1 MSNNIKLVEKYQPL
15 IDEVFKKESLTK
27 DLESGDV
34 KFDGT
39 QTVKIMKLTL
49 PEGLSDHT
57 RGGGFTR
64 GDLSV
69 NWESWKLTQDR
80 DKELFVDA
88 MDNEETLD
96 LTFGKASSEFIRTVS
111 APEVD
116 MYRFAKLAATE
127 NITKHNEI
135 FTSGEEVM
143 KALARDMSQM
153 DDDEVP
159 EEGRILYITS
169 AALTSVEQLDTYKS
183 REALKKFAKI
193 VKVPTSRFVD
203 AVKKNENGA
212 LVKGDNANAL
222 NYLIVYPKA
231 QQAVAKHVKLRVF
244 TPDENQDDDGYKFQ
258 YRIYHDI
265 FVYENRVAGIC
276 SSVNSTAELE
286 TSENAVETA
295 SVKNV
300 AAKFTKSTAKTE
312 TETVEK

>member
-1 MSNNIKLVEKYQPL
+1 MNKIELVEKYQPL
-15 IDEVFKKESLTK
+15 IDEVFKKASLTR

-64 GDLSV
+64 GDLSIE
-69 NWESWKLTQDR
+69 WESWKLTQDR

-96 LTFGKASSEFIRTVS
+96 ITFGKASSEFIRTVS

-116 MYRFAKLAATE
+116 MYRFAKLASTSR
-127 NITKHNEI
+127 ITKHNEV
-135 FTSGEEVM
+135 FKSGEEIM
-143 KALARDMSQM
+143 NAIARDMSQM

-169 AALTSVEQLDTYKS
+169 AGLTSIEQLDTYKS
-183 REALKKFAKI
+183 REALKKFSKI

-203 AVKKNENGA
+203 AVKKKENGA
-212 LVKGDNANAL
+212 IAKGDGANTL
-222 NYLIVYPKA
+222 NYLIVCP
-231 QQAVAKHVKLRVF
+231 QSVQATAKHVKLRVF

-265 FVYENRVAGIC
+265 NVYENRVAGIC
-276 SSVNSTAELE
+276 ASVNSTAE
-286 TSENAVETA
+286 VETP
-295 SVKNV
+295 
-300 AAKFTKSTAKTE
+300 STGE
-312 TETVEK
+312 TEEETGKNQ

>member
-1 MSNNIKLVEKYQPL
+1 MNNITLAEKYQPL
-15 IDEVFKKESLTK
+15 VDEVFKKELLTK

-34 KFDGT
+34 RFDGS
-39 QTVKIMKLTL
+39 QTVKIMRLTL
-49 PEGLSDHT
+49 PKGLSDHT

-69 NWESWKLTQDR
+69 AWETWKLTQDR

-116 MYRFAKLAATE
+116 MYRFATLASTK
-127 NITKHNEI
+127 NITKHNEV
-135 FTSGEEVM
+135 FTSGEKIME
-143 KALARDMSQM
+143 AIARDMAQM

-169 AALTSVEQLDTYKS
+169 NALTSIEQLDTYKS

-203 AVKKNENGA
+203 SVKKDTDGS
-212 LVKGDNANAL
+212 LIKGDSANTL
-222 NYLIVYPKA
+222 NYLIVYPQA
-231 QQAVAKHVKLRVF
+231 VQAVAKHRKLRVF
-244 TPDENQDDDGYKFQ
+244 SPDENQDDDGYKFQ
-258 YRIYHDI
+258 YRLYHDI
-265 FVYENRVAGIC
+265 FTYENKVAGIC
-276 SSVNSTAELE
+276 ASIASTAS
-286 TSENAVETA
+286 TS
-295 SVKNV
+295 SG
-300 AAKFTKSTAKTE
+300 TE
-312 TETVEK
+312 QTDNNDNES